1 MNMTRK
7 ATIEAISYWIPEKK
21 LTNSSINLKHPDW
34 SIDKISAKTGII
46 ERGLCSPT
54 EFTSDIAVNA
64 ALKLFKE
71 FKIEKKE
78 IDFLILCTQSPD
90 YLLPTTAC
98 IIQDKL
104 GLSKNIGAL
113 DFNLGCSGF
122 VYGLSIAKGLILSG
136 SAKNILFITAEM
148 YTKYINENDK
158 SNLTIFGDAAAATLI
173 RQNGDGFEINEFVF
187 GTDGSGYEN
196 LIIRNGGQKNRQLNG
211 IDVYD
216 EDKNFIRND
225 NNLSMNGREIFN
237 FTAQNIPALISEV
250 LEKHKIKKSDVDL
263 FILHQANKFILDFL
277 RNKLEIE
284 EDKFFVFIKNC
295 GNTVSSTIPIALKEA
310 LLEKKINTNKNI
322 LIAGFGVGYS
332 WASTIIG
339 KVN

>member
-1 MNMTRK
+1 
-7 ATIEAISYWIPEKK
+7 
-21 LTNSSINLKHPDW
+21 
-34 SIDKISAKTGII
+34 
-46 ERGLCSPT
+46 
-54 EFTSDIAVNA
+54 
-64 ALKLFKE
+64 
-71 FKIEKKE
+71 
-78 IDFLILCTQSPD
+78 
-90 YLLPTTAC
+90 
-98 IIQDKL
+98 
-104 GLSKNIGAL
+104 
-113 DFNLGCSGF
+113 
-122 VYGLSIAKGLILSG
+122 
-136 SAKNILFITAEM
+136 M

>member
-1 MNMTRK
+1 MIKK
-7 ATIEAISYWIPEKK
+7 ATIDAISYWLPENK
-21 LTNSSINLKHPDW
+21 LTNSNINLLHPEW
-34 SIDKISAKTGII
+34 SIDKISAKTGIV
-46 ERGLCSPT
+46 ERGTCAKT

-64 ALKLFKE
+64 SLNLFKE
-71 FKIEKKE
+71 YDIDKNE

-104 GLSKNIGAL
+104 KLPKNIGAL

-173 RQNGDGFEINEFVF
+173 RENGNGFEINEFVF

-196 LIIRNGGQKNRQLNG
+196 LIIRNGGQKNRHLSG
-211 IDVYD
+211 KDIFD
-216 EDKNFIRND
+216 EDNLFLYND
-225 NNLSMNGREIFN
+225 NNLYMNGREIFN
-237 FTAQNIPALISEV
+237 FTAQNIPLLLDQV
-250 LEKHKIKKSDVDL
+250 LEKHKVEKLDIDL
-263 FILHQANKFILDFL
+263 FIFHQANKFILDFL
-277 RNKLEIE
+277 RKKLEIE

-310 LLEKKINTNKNI
+310 LSEKMINPYKRI

>member
-1 MNMTRK
+1 MINK
-7 ATIEAISYWIPEKK
+7 ATIDAISYWIPESK
-21 LTNSSINLKHPDW
+21 LTNEKININHPEWSIN
-34 SIDKISAKTGII
+34 KIADKTGIQ
-46 ERGLCSPT
+46 ERGVCGPNL
-54 EFTSDIAVNA
+54 FTSDIAVNA
-64 ALKLFKE
+64 ANRLFEE
-71 FKIEKKE
+71 FNIEKNS

-136 SAKNILFITAEM
+136 AAKNVLFITAEM

-158 SNLTIFGDAAAATLI
+158 SNITIFGDAAAATLI
-173 RQNGDGFEINEFVF
+173 TQNGKGFEINEFVF
-187 GTDGSGYEN
+187 GTDGSGSDN
-196 LIIRNGGQKNRQLNG
+196 LIIRNGGQKNRQLDG
-211 IDVYD
+211 INIFD
-216 EDKNFIRND
+216 EDNSFIKND
-225 NNLSMNGREIFN
+225 NNLYMNGREIFN
-237 FTAQNIPALISEV
+237 FTAQNIPNLIRNVLIKHSVKQSE
-250 LEKHKIKKSDVDL
+250 IDL

-277 RNKLEIE
+277 RKKIEIE
-284 EDKFFVFIKNC
+284 EDKFFVYLKNC

-310 LLEKKINTNKNI
+310 LLGKKANPKMKI